1 MDVESGPKPAKSRPP
16 PERSHRCRN
25 ICISLVAIL
34 VLIVVLIV
42 ILAFTVFKA
51 KHPVT
56 TVNSVKLKN
65 LQVSLSVAP
74 LGLNLNVTLDVDLSI
89 KNPNKVGFKYKNSTA
104 LLNYRGELVGEVP
117 IPAGEISADRTKQM
131 NVSLTV
137 LANRLLSNSQAYTDF
152 LSGVLTLNTYTKMSG
167 KVTIMGLFKVHVVS
181 TTSCDLSVF
190 VSNRTVG
197 DQHCRYKT
205 QL

>member
-1 MDVESGPKPAKSRPP
+1 MDVESAPNPAKSRAP

-25 ICISLVAIL
+25 ICISLIVIL

-65 LQVSLSVAP
+65 LQVSLSIAP
-74 LGLNLNVTLDVDLSI
+74 VGLNLNVTLDVDLSV
-89 KNPNKVGFKYKNSTA
+89 KNPNKAGFKYKNSTA
-104 LLNYRGELVGEVP
+104 LLNYRGELVGEVA

-131 NVSLTV
+131 NVTLTL
-137 LANRLLSNSQAYTDF
+137 LANRFLSNSQAYSDY
-152 LSGVLTLNTYTKMSG
+152 LSGVLPLNTYTKMSG
-167 KVTIMGLFKVHVVS
+167 KVTIMGLFKFHVIS

-197 DQHCRYKT
+197 NQQCKYKT

>member
-1 MDVESGPKPAKSRPP
+1 MDVESAPKFAKPSAPP
-16 PERSHRCRN
+16 RRSHWCRN
-25 ICISLVAIL
+25 VCISLLAVL

-56 TVNSVKLKN
+56 TVNSAKLKN
-65 LQVSLSVAP
+65 LDVSLSAAP
-74 LGLNLNVTLDVDLSI
+74 LGINLNVTLDVDISV
-89 KNPNKVGFKYKNSTA
+89 KNPNKVGFKYGNSTC
-104 LLNYRGELVGEVP
+104 LLNYRGEQVGDVP
-117 IPAGEISADRTKQM
+117 IPAGEIGADRTKEM
-131 NVSLTV
+131 NLTLTV
-137 LANRLLSNSQAYTDF
+137 LANRFLSNSQAYSDI
-152 LSGVLTLNTYTKMSG
+152 LSGVLPLNTYTKMSG

-197 DQHCRYKT
+197 NQQCKYKT
-205 QL
+205 KL

>member
-1 MDVESGPKPAKSRPP
+1 MDVESAPNPAKPRAP

-25 ICISLVAIL
+25 ICISLVVIF

-65 LQVSLSVAP
+65 LQASLGIAP
-74 LGLNLNVTLDVDLSI
+74 IGLKLNVTLDVDLSV
-89 KNPNKVGFKYKNSTA
+89 KNPNKAGFKYGNSTA
-104 LLNYRGELVGEVP
+104 LLNYRGEQVGEVA
-117 IPAGEISADRTKQM
+117 IPAGKISADQTKQM
-131 NVSLTV
+131 NVTLTV
-137 LANRLLSNSQAYTDF
+137 LANRFLSNPQVITDY
-152 LSGVLTLNTYTKMSG
+152 LSGVLPLSTYTKMSG
-167 KVTIMGLFKVHVVS
+167 KVTIMGLFKFRVVS
-181 TTSCDLSVF
+181 TTTCDLSLF

-197 DQHCRYKT
+197 NQQCKYKT
-205 QL
+205 KL